1 MITVLLVRSKVSYL
15 NFRFP
20 FEFIN
25 FPIFIISL
33 LDESSIEVG
42 TTDNQI
48 PKNNYPQPTVMSKY
62 NEKNNIIK
70 VFKRKLMFP
79 SFVLQVKVAALQ
91 CLVKIMS
98 LYYQYMEAYMGQV
111 N

>member
-1 MITVLLVRSKVSYL
+1 MMITVLLVRSKVSYL

-20 FEFIN
+20 FELIN

-62 NEKNNIIK
+62 DEKITSSK
-70 VFKRKLMFP
+70 FSKGSQCFKSVSDEMRF
-79 SFVLQVKVAALQ
+79 
-91 CLVKIMS
+91 
-98 LYYQYMEAYMGQV
+98 
-111 N
+111 